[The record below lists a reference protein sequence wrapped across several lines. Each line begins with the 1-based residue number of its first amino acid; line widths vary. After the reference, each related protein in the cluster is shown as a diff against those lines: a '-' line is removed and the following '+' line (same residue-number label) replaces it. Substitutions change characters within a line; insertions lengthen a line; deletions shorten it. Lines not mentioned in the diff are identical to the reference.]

1 MAAFMYHVGSVV
13 CCFFLFV
20 FVLFYEIAA
29 VGSELLALNLP
40 GI

>member
-1 MAAFMYHVGSVV
+1 MLEVLSAV
-13 CCFFLFV
+13 FFCLFV